1 MSHEHASTFPAGY
14 LPFDC
19 PACGRRRL
27 EYGTNGKDGVVYVEC
42 EKCHA
47 NSDDET
53 LNLKRAESRKEQGDG

>member
-1 MSHEHASTFPAGY
+1 MKEHASTFPASY

-27 EYGTNGKDGVVYVEC
+27 EYGTNDTGHVVYVEC

-47 NSDDET
+47 NSDDDT
-53 LNLKRAESRKEQGDG
+53 LNLLHTPGGARAL